1 MSRSGD
7 LLSLRPY
14 CSFHGGL
21 SPQALKISGYGYSG
35 ESLTALLVQH
45 GAIACA
51 DLLDLR
57 EIGAGDLQPDT

>member
-7 LLSLRPY
+7 LLSFAAVIAAY
-14 CSFHGGL
+14 CNHIPDL
-21 SPQALKISGYGYSG
+21 QSG
-35 ESLTALLVQH
+35 ESLTALLVEH

-57 EIGAGDLQPDT
+57 EIGAGDLQPNT